1 MRLSD
6 ECSCV
11 VWCYKLCLDILD
23 EDEDGHRIVLL
34 TELHMYV

>member
-23 EDEDGHRIVLL
+23 EDGHRIVLL
-34 TELHMYV
+34 NELHMYV